1 MFSESRFKSQVTL
14 TEGKDGDS
22 TRIVDIVIDSPA
34 VTGQSPT
41 IASSQAGGN

>member
-1 MFSESRFKSQVTL
+1 MVTL

-22 TRIVDIVIDSPA
+22 TKRVDMVIDSPA

-41 IASSQAGGN
+41 IVSSQAGENRPGLNVN